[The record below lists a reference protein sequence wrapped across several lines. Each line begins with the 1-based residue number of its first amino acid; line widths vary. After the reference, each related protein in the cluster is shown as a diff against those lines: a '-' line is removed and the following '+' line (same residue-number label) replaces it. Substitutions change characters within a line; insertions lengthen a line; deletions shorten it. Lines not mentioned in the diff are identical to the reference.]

1 LLQLQRWLLCN
12 AGAAHCDV
20 QILQLESALA
30 TMKAE
35 HAGDDSQ
42 MAQQQQR
49 IRQLDQH
56 QQQLTQQLAAARCQA
71 EEAQEKAQQC
81 LQVAAAAVVHDT
93 PGSSTSR
100 GMYGQ
105 ATTAATAACS
115 GDSTSQAGQALGKAA
130 VMPGIGVDERLS
142 CGVGLLR
149 DLPVAAQQE
158 IAAQRR
164 VAAVAKRDKV
174 RRAVQ
179 VADVAGCNPAE
190 LSYYAWAK
198 QSNIAGQ
205 HLPKPQHLLNLPGS
219 CLITCFCSIHILLSR
234 PGC

>member
-1 LLQLQRWLLCN
+1 MLPRFCT
-12 AGAAHCDV
+12 DV
-20 QILQLESALA
+20 GKDLALRCLQILQLESALA
-30 TMKAE
+30 NLKAE

-49 IRQLDQH
+49 IRQLEQQ

-71 EEAQEKAQQC
+71 EEAQEMAQQC
-81 LQVAAAAVVHDT
+81 LQVAAAAVAHDT

-105 ATTAATAACS
+105 ASSAAS
-115 GDSTSQAGQALGKAA
+115 GPGDGTSSAGQTFSKAA
-130 VMPGIGVDERLS
+130 SVPGFGADERLS

-164 VAAVAKRDKV
+164 IAAAAKRDKV
-174 RRAVQ
+174 RSSRAWQEYSHFTRGSMEHSNAGGHFVLPVQ
-179 VADVAGCNPAE
+179 NLQCYAFV
-190 LSYYAWAK
+190 LSCIHRL
-198 QSNIAGQ
+198 SNA
-205 HLPKPQHLLNLPGS
+205 PG
-219 CLITCFCSIHILLSR
+219 
-234 PGC
+234 G

>member
-1 LLQLQRWLLCN
+1 LHQQLRLWSCCL
-12 AGAAHCDV
+12 

-49 IRQLDQH
+49 IHQLEQH

-71 EEAQEKAQQC
+71 EEAHEKAQQC

-100 GMYGQ
+100 GLYGH
-105 ATTAATAACS
+105 ATTAAAGGS
-115 GDSTSQAGQALGKAA
+115 GDSSSAGQAVGRAAA
-130 VMPGIGVDERLS
+130 VPGIGADDRLS

-164 VAAVAKRDKV
+164 IAAAAKRDKV

-198 QSNIAGQ
+198 QTIAAQ
-205 HLPKPQHLLNLPGS
+205 HSLKPQHLHDLPGS
-219 CLITCFCSIHILLSR
+219 SRITCFCSIRILLSR